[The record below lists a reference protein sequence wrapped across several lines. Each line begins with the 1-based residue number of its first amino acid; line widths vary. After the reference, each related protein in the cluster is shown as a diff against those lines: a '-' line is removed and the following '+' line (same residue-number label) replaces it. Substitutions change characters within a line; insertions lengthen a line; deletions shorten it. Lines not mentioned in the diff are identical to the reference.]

1 MPSCARLA
9 ENKAA
14 ERRLAKGL
22 NSQYCKSGRAQT
34 SGNRAL
40 FAQTPVLLIRLA
52 LVKAALTFPI
62 LILDRSGK
70 NKNYIILFLTLK
82 AKSYTFYIARCN

>member
-62 LILDRSGK
+62 LILDRSEK
-70 NKNYIILFLTLK
+70 KEKLYNIF
-82 AKSYTFYIARCN
+82 SHS

>member
-40 FAQTPVLLIRLA
+40 FAQTPPVLLIRLA

-70 NKNYIILFLTLK
+70 KQ
-82 AKSYTFYIARCN
+82 KSYNTFPHS

>member
-14 ERRLAKGL
+14 ERRLAEGL
-22 NSQYCKSGRAQT
+22 NSQYCRTGRAQT

-62 LILDRSGK
+62 LLWERSGK
-70 NKNYIILFLTLK
+70 KYKNYIIVFLSLTSK
-82 AKSYTFYIARCN
+82 